1 MALPARLDM
10 AVAKAQGDEE
20 GLKTAREK
28 LRRADD
34 RLNRFEEETGRRRRR
49 EREYQPVN
57 AKWPEQPRTPAE
69 NTLTDE
75 IGSGKIAMR
84 GDKRMDVVQS
94 ADACGK
100 YVDGWRWKW
109 YNSYGAGNQA
119 GRRGKQH
126 P

>member
-49 EREYQPVN
+49 ER
-57 AKWPEQPRTPAE
+57 
-69 NTLTDE
+69 
-75 IGSGKIAMR
+75 
-84 GDKRMDVVQS
+84 
-94 ADACGK
+94 
-100 YVDGWRWKW
+100 
-109 YNSYGAGNQA
+109 
-119 GRRGKQH
+119 
-126 P
+126 